1 MPNWTLSLIFGAF
14 GALAVYVILNEIV
27 QRRRVRRDWA
37 NADARTRARCDIIT
51 GPDGTEYATLKPE
64 YRPTTDKDA
73 TRG

>member
-37 NADARTRARCDIIT
+37 NADARTRAQCDIWT
-51 GPDGTEYATLKPE
+51 GPDGQEYATLKPE
-64 YRPTTDKDA
+64 FRPPGAEEQHHD
-73 TRG
+73 